1 VKINDIINEADGD
14 EKPGF
19 FSKGGAID
27 RTFGKGAKSFPMDI
41 IQGIQAKTGFAG
53 PADLRPGSE
62 KVMPKKKVVKKKTKP
77 TQAAVRKGQILPN
90 NLQGLGDK
98 SSFYDEDSGVFTWHK
113 DQQVWRN
120 LQGKELQP
128 QAGWKQFVAA
138 HKKGTATVATET
150 IGESVLLEGG
160 NIFKDPETKEPL
172 TKRIARDDVDP
183 TLAWVEKITGIPHK
197 DFKLGSTGIR
207 STSGDL
213 DVAVNQAEV
222 DKEEL
227 YQKLVAWAQKNHP
240 DDDVRQWVA
249 KSGINVHFKTPI
261 NGDEAQGFVQT
272 DLMFGD
278 PEFMKFALKGTGDNT
293 PYKGADRMILIAS
306 VAKAKGMKWS
316 PTNGLVNRETNEPI
330 TKNPNEVA
338 ELILGKGATVSDMDS
353 VETMIAKLKT
363 QPDFDALTTD
373 FKDNLEKR
381 GMQMPED
388 YALQDIRKL
397 AGV

>member
-1 VKINDIINEADGD
+1 MKISDLL
-14 EKPGF
+14 EKDDTPGF
-19 FSKGGAID
+19 IKKWIGDPLQGFID
-27 RTFGKGAKSFPMDI
+27 RAQK
-41 IQGIQAKTGFAG
+41 KTGYTG
-53 PADLRPGSE
+53 PADKKVSKE
-62 KVMPKKKVVKKKTKP
+62 KPTPTPKKQKVVRRTRGDTTRSQRLP
-77 TQAAVRKGQILPN
+77 RDLNSLPN
-90 NLQGLGDK
+90 RSSYVNDAGDI
-98 SSFYDEDSGVFTWHK
+98 VTWYK
-113 DQQVWRN
+113 TEGIWRN
-120 LQGKELQP
+120 QKGDTTPSKQGWRE
-128 QAGWKQFVAA
+128 FVQA
-138 HKKGTATVATET
+138 HKSGKATISMET

-160 NIFKDPETKEPL
+160 NIFKDPETKEPV

-183 TLAWVEKITGIPHK
+183 TLAWVEKITGIPHR

-278 PEFMKFALKGTGDNT
+278 PEFMKFALKGMGDNT
-293 PYKGADRMILIAS
+293 PFKGADRMILIAS

-330 TKNPNEVA
+330 TKVPNEVA
-338 ELILGKGATVSDMDS
+338 ELILGKGSTANDMDS
-353 VETMIAKLKT
+353 VERMIEKLKT
-363 QPDFDALTTD
+363 QPNFDALTAD
-373 FKDNLEKR
+373 FKDNLAKR
-381 GMQMPED
+381 GMEMPED

>member
-1 VKINDIINEADGD
+1 MKINEITEKDSIIKKYIGD
-14 EKPGF
+14 PLAGF
-19 FSKGGAID
+19 ISRAQK
-27 RTFGKGAKSFPMDI
+27 
-41 IQGIQAKTGFAG
+41 KTGYTG
-53 PADLRPGSE
+53 PADKKADKEPTIKTSA
-62 KVMPKKKVVKKKTKP
+62 KKVIKRRTRGDT
-77 TQAAVRKGQILPN
+77 TQSQRLPRDLNSLPN
-90 NLQGLGDK
+90 R
-98 SSFYDEDSGVFTWHK
+98 SSYINDANDIVTWYK
-113 DQQVWRN
+113 TEGIWRN
-120 LQGKELQP
+120 QKGDTTPSKQGWRE
-128 QAGWKQFVAA
+128 FVQA
-138 HKKGTATVATET
+138 HKNGKATISMET
-150 IGESVLLEGG
+150 IGESILLEGG

-183 TLAWVEKITGIPHK
+183 TLAWVEKITGIPHR

-293 PYKGADRMILIAS
+293 PFKGADRMILMAS
-306 VAKAKGMKWS
+306 IAKAKGMKWS
-316 PTNGLVNRETNEPI
+316 PTNGLVNRETNEPVS
-330 TKNPNEVA
+330 KQPNEVA
-338 ELILGKGATVSDMDS
+338 ELLLGKGATVDDLAS
-353 VETMIAKLKT
+353 VETIIAKLKG
-363 QPDFDALTTD
+363 QPDFDTLTAD
-373 FKDNLEKR
+373 FKDNLAKR
-381 GMQMPED
+381 GMEMPED

>member
-1 VKINDIINEADGD
+1 MKINEITEKDSIVKKYIGD
-14 EKPGF
+14 PLAGF
-19 FSKGGAID
+19 ISRAQK
-27 RTFGKGAKSFPMDI
+27 
-41 IQGIQAKTGFAG
+41 KTGYTG
-53 PADLRPGSE
+53 PADKKADKEPTIKTSA
-62 KVMPKKKVVKKKTKP
+62 KKVIKRRTRGDTTRSQRLP
-77 TQAAVRKGQILPN
+77 RDLNSLPN
-90 NLQGLGDK
+90 R
-98 SSFYDEDSGVFTWHK
+98 SSYINDANDMITWYK
-113 DQQVWRN
+113 TEGIWRN
-120 LQGKELQP
+120 QKGDTIPSKQGWRE
-128 QAGWKQFVAA
+128 FVQA
-138 HKKGTATVATET
+138 HKKGKATITMET
-150 IGESVLLEGG
+150 IGESILLEGG

-183 TLAWVEKITGIPHK
+183 TLAWVEKITGIPHR

-293 PYKGADRMILIAS
+293 PFKGADRMILMAS
-306 VAKAKGMKWS
+306 IAKAKGMKWS
-316 PTNGLVNRETNEPI
+316 PTNGLVNRETNEPVS
-330 TKNPNEVA
+330 KQPNEVA
-338 ELILGKGATVSDMDS
+338 ELLLGKGATVDDLAS
-353 VETMIAKLKT
+353 VETIIAKLKG
-363 QPDFDALTTD
+363 QPDFDALTAD
-373 FKDNLEKR
+373 FKDNLAKR
-381 GMQMPED
+381 GMEMPED

>member
-1 VKINDIINEADGD
+1 VKIKDIVNEAGKDK
-14 EKPGF
+14 KPGM

-41 IQGIQAKTGFAG
+41 IGAIQAKTGMAG
-53 PADLRPGSE
+53 PSDLNPGSE
-62 KVMPKKKVVKKKTKP
+62 KTKTKKKIVKKTRTSRAKT
-77 TQAAVRKGQILPN
+77 QKGQILPP
-90 NLQGLGDK
+90 NLNKLGDK
-98 SSFYDEDSGVFTWHK
+98 SSFHSDDDGIYTWHK
-113 DQQVWRN
+113 SENLWRN
-120 LQGKELQP
+120 NQGKEI
-128 QAGWKQFVAA
+128 QAQMGWKLFQTAHASGKAVVAA
-138 HKKGTATVATET
+138 N
-150 IGESVLLEGG
+150 ESLISEGG
-160 NIFKDPETKEPL
+160 NIFKDPETKEPV

-183 TLAWVEKITGIPHK
+183 TLAWVEKITGIPHR

-278 PEFMKFALKGTGDNT
+278 PEFMKFALKGMGDDT
-293 PYKGADRMILIAS
+293 PFKGADRMILIAS
-306 VAKAKGMKWS
+306 IAKAKGMKWS
-316 PTNGLVNRETNEPI
+316 PTNGLVNRETNEPV
-330 TKNPNEVA
+330 TKVPNEVA
-338 ELILGKGATVSDMDS
+338 ELILGKGATANDLDT
-353 VETMIAKLKT
+353 VESMIAKLKT
-363 QPDFDALTTD
+363 QPDFDALTAD

-388 YALQDIRKL
+388 YALNDIRTL

>member
-1 VKINDIINEADGD
+1 MKIKDLLEKDDPSFIKKWIGD
-14 EKPGF
+14 PLTGF
-19 FSKGGAID
+19 ISRAQK
-27 RTFGKGAKSFPMDI
+27 
-41 IQGIQAKTGFAG
+41 KTGYTG
-53 PADLRPGSE
+53 PADKSSE
-62 KVMPKKKVVKKKTKP
+62 KKAPKTKVKKKVVRRTRGDT
-77 TQAAVRKGQILPN
+77 TQSQRLPRDLNSLPN
-90 NLQGLGDK
+90 RSSYINDKGDI
-98 SSFYDEDSGVFTWHK
+98 VTWYK
-113 DQQVWRN
+113 TEGIWRN
-120 LQGKELQP
+120 AKGDTTPDKV
-128 QAGWKQFVAA
+128 GWREFVDA
-138 HKKGTATVATET
+138 HKNGKATLAMESL
-150 IGESVLLEGG
+150 GENVLLEGG
-160 NIFKDPETKEPL
+160 NIFKDPETKQPV

-183 TLAWVEKITGIPHK
+183 TLAWVEKITGLPHR

-227 YQKLVAWAQKNHP
+227 YQKLVAWTQKNHP

-278 PEFMKFALKGTGDNT
+278 PEFMKFALKGMGDDT
-293 PYKGADRMILIAS
+293 PFKGADRMILIAS

-316 PTNGLVNRETNEPI
+316 PTNGLVNRETNDPI
-330 TKNPNEVA
+330 TKVPNEVA
-338 ELILGKGATVSDMDS
+338 ELILGKGATANDMDS
-353 VETMIAKLKT
+353 VESMIAKLKT

-373 FKDNLEKR
+373 FKANIEKR
-381 GMQMPED
+381 GMTMPED
-388 YALQDIRKL
+388 YALNDIKTL

>member
-1 VKINDIINEADGD
+1 MKINEIISEADG

-27 RTFGKGAKSFPMDI
+27 RTFGKKAKSFPMDI
-41 IQGIQAKTGFAG
+41 IGAIQAKTGMAG
-53 PADLRPGSE
+53 PADHSPE
-62 KVMPKKKVVKKKTKP
+62 EPKKKTIVKKKPTKKA
-77 TQAAVRKGQILPN
+77 TSRAKVQKGQLLPN
-90 NLQGLGDK
+90 NLESLGNL
-98 SSFYDEDSGVFTWHK
+98 SSFSSDKGIYTWHK
-113 DQQVWRN
+113 DENVWRN
-120 LQGKELQP
+120 TKGDILQP
-128 QAGWKQFVAA
+128 QPGWREFQKA
-138 HKKGTATVATET
+138 HKEGKAVVAQKESM
-150 IGESVLLEGG
+150 GESVLLEGG
-160 NIFKDPETKEPL
+160 NIFKDPQTKEPV
-172 TKRIARDDVDP
+172 TKRIARADVDP
-183 TLAWVEKITGIPHK
+183 TLAWVEKITGIPHR

-261 NGDEAQGFVQT
+261 NGDESQGYVQT

-278 PEFMKFALKGTGDNT
+278 PEFMKFALKGMGDDT
-293 PYKGADRMILIAS
+293 PFKGADRMILIAS

-330 TKNPNEVA
+330 TKVPNEVA
-338 ELILGKGATVSDMDS
+338 ELILGKGSTAADMDS
-353 VETMIAKLKT
+353 VERMIEKLKT
-363 QPDFDALTTD
+363 QPDFDALIAD
-373 FKDNLEKR
+373 FKDNIEKR
-381 GMQMPED
+381 GIQMPED
-388 YALQDIRKL
+388 YAILDMRKL
-397 AGV
+397 AGI